1 MVKPFGKTTV
11 VTSVRPFSNFLV
23 WSGMLVVLTC
33 AAGAVGAQTVR
44 FGLRAGVSAA
54 SEPDDIKRFNYQARN
69 YELSVEDVR
78 LGFHFGIV
86 LQARLGKIALQPEL
100 LFHST
105 RTDYRLGELLG
116 SGLVETI
123 RTEKFSHVE
132 VPVLLGYR
140 WGPLRLQAG
149 PVGRAYVASSSE
161 FEGVAGFVSD
171 PTDFAV
177 GYQAGIGFDIRRVL
191 VDLKYD
197 GSFEDVGRGINI
209 GGELLEFSK
218 TSGRTFLTIGLL
230 FN

>member
-33 AAGAVGAQTVR
+33 AVGAVGAQTVR

-78 LGFHFGIV
+78 LGFHFGVV

-177 GYQAGIGFDIRRVL
+177 GYQAGIGFDIRKVL